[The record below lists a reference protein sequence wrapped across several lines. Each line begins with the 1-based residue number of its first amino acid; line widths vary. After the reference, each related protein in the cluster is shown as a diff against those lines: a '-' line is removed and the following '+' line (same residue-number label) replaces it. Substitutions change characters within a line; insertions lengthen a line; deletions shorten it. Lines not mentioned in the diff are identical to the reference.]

1 MSHFLHDLHAEFPAD
16 NEILHGL
23 KLTDK
28 RFPKLADDYHALNK
42 DIQRIESGIE
52 ASSDDRLEECKKR
65 RLVMLDEVSAMIDR
79 AKTA

>member
-16 NEILHGL
+16 AEILHNL
-23 KLTDK
+23 KLEDPQ
-28 RFPKLADDYHALNK
+28 FVKLADDYHALNN

-52 ASSDDRLEECKKR
+52 ASSDDRLEKYKKR
-65 RLVMLDEVSAMIDR
+65 RLVMFDEVSTMINR

>member
-16 NEILHGL
+16 SEILHGL

-28 RFPKLADDYHALNK
+28 HFPKLADDYHALNK
-42 DIQRIESGIE
+42 DIQRIENGME
-52 ASSDDRLEECKKR
+52 ASSDDRLEDYKKR